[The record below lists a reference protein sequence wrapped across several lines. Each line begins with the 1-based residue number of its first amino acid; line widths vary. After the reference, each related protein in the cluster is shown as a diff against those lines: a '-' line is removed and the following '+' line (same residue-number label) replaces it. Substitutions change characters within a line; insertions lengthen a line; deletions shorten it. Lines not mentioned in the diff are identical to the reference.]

1 MAATLTPAPD
11 DIVVT
16 GFARTPFGR
25 FGGALRDL
33 PLPQL
38 GAAAVRAAIERSG
51 IDSDVVDELVM
62 GVNFPGSDRSVAR
75 QVQLH
80 ADIPSDRVSYT
91 VDRACCS
98 SLAAVSLAA
107 RGVRLGDTTLAV
119 AGGVDNLSLVPYFV
133 HAARWGQ
140 RIGHVTLEDQ
150 LVISCPHT
158 NVPRA
163 VQAGEEA
170 VSLGIGREEQDRW
183 AVLSQQRFDAAR
195 KAGLIAPEIVAVDES
210 LPQGGRA
217 HLTEDECPRPDAS
230 IEKLAKLRT
239 VYGSPT
245 VTPGNAPNMSTGAS
259 AVTLTRWATAE
270 ALGLAPVARLRAFTA
285 VSGEPQ
291 KIASIPAAAATTALA
306 RAGLELDDIDAFEV
320 NEAFAAVP
328 LVTTHVLGGG
338 DPGVAE
344 SLRKRTNLHGG
355 AIAIGHP
362 TGATAARM
370 IMTMVGV
377 LGATGGTRGLVTICG
392 GIGEAHAVVVE
403 VLS

>member
-183 AVLSQQRFDAAR
+183 AVLSQQRF
-195 KAGLIAPEIVAVDES
+195 EI
-210 LPQGGRA
+210 GRA
-217 HLTEDECPRPDAS
+217 H
-230 IEKLAKLRT
+230 
-239 VYGSPT
+239 V
-245 VTPGNAPNMSTGAS
+245 
-259 AVTLTRWATAE
+259 
-270 ALGLAPVARLRAFTA
+270 
-285 VSGEPQ
+285 
-291 KIASIPAAAATTALA
+291 
-306 RAGLELDDIDAFEV
+306 
-320 NEAFAAVP
+320 
-328 LVTTHVLGGG
+328 
-338 DPGVAE
+338 
-344 SLRKRTNLHGG
+344 
-355 AIAIGHP
+355 
-362 TGATAARM
+362 
-370 IMTMVGV
+370 
-377 LGATGGTRGLVTICG
+377 
-392 GIGEAHAVVVE
+392 
-403 VLS
+403 